1 MKEFVNVFV
10 ILLKAIFEGSRK
22 VVNDIKINRD
32 IFKSKNI
39 DKLLI
44 RFSLPIMVALLV
56 IELYNMVDT
65 IYVGRYLGSTAIGA
79 LAIAFPVQRL
89 ISALGLLIA
98 VGSYTATSR
107 YLGEK
112 NYDNM
117 KAVIKNSISL
127 VILTMFTIISLLY
140 VFLNP
145 IIIGLGAS
153 YNIFSYAKDYIGI
166 VIFGGIFQ
174 SLAIVMCYIMT
185 ALGNPRIT
193 LKATGLGAILNI
205 IIDYVLVVQYPWG
218 VKGAAISTVLSQL
231 VSFLYAW
238 YKFGYIKKDLNLDME
253 LRLNHDISSE
263 IILVGFSTFVVEISD
278 AVVAVLLNN
287 LLLSYGGDKALIII
301 GVTTRVSM
309 FLFITVIG
317 ISSSMQPIAAFNY
330 GADDYDKV
338 KEVVKI
344 SIKYVTVFSA
354 MVWLTMMAFPQYII
368 GFFVVDSQL
377 LMDTVSIFRIIISIF
392 PVVGV
397 YYVAIYFYQAIGEG
411 RGSFL
416 LSIYRQIV
424 IFIPLMFI
432 MAKKMGLMG
441 IWLSFPIS
449 DIISSLTGIYYINR
463 AWNFV
468 EETEY

>member
-1 MKEFVNVFV
+1 MMSVR
-10 ILLKAIFEGSRK
+10 LRK
-22 VVNDIKINRD
+22 VVIDMKINRN
-32 IFKSKNI
+32 IFKSENT

-44 RFSLPIMVALLV
+44 KFAVPTIIALLV

-98 VGSYTATSR
+98 VGSYTAASR

-112 NYDNM
+112 NYDDL
-117 KAVIKNSISL
+117 KAVIKNSL
-127 VILTMFTIISLLY
+127 VLTILIMSAITSLLY
-140 VFLNP
+140 FFLDP

-153 YNIFSYAKDYIGI
+153 QSILPYSKDYIGI
-166 VIFGGIFQ
+166 VIFGGVFQ
-174 SLAIVMCYIMT
+174 SLAIVMCYIIT

-193 LKATGLGAILNI
+193 LKATGLGAVLNI
-205 IIDYVLVVQYPWG
+205 ILDYVLVAYYPLG
-218 VKGAAISTVLSQL
+218 VKGAAISTVLSQFI
-231 VSFLYAW
+231 SFLYAW
-238 YKFGYIKKDLNLDME
+238 HKFSYVKKDLNLGWK
-253 LRLNHDISSE
+253 LRLNHGISSE
-263 IILVGFSTFVVEISD
+263 ILLIGFSTFVIEISD

-301 GVTTRVSM
+301 GVTTRISM

-330 GADDYDKV
+330 GADNYDKV
-338 KEVVKI
+338 KDVVKK
-344 SIKYVTVFSA
+344 SIDYATVSSA
-354 MVWLTMMAFPQYII
+354 IVWLLMMVFPQYII
-368 GFFVVDSQL
+368 GFFMADSEL
-377 LMDTVSIFRIIISIF
+377 LIDTIRILRTIISIF

-397 YYVAIYFYQAIGEG
+397 YYVAIYFYQAMGEG

-424 IFIPLMFI
+424 VFIPLMFI
-432 MAKKMGLMG
+432 MAKSMGLPG

-449 DIISSLTGIYYINR
+449 DMISCLTGIYYIKR
-463 AWNFV
+463 AFDIV
-468 EETEY
+468 EEPEY

>member
-1 MKEFVNVFV
+1 M
-10 ILLKAIFEGSRK
+10 
-22 VVNDIKINRD
+22 KINRN
-32 IFKSKNI
+32 IFKSENT

-44 RFSLPIMVALLV
+44 KFAVPTIIALLV

-98 VGSYTATSR
+98 VGSYTAASR

-112 NYDNM
+112 NYDDL
-117 KAVIKNSISL
+117 KAVIKNSL
-127 VILTMFTIISLLY
+127 VLTILIMSAITSLLY
-140 VFLNP
+140 FLLDP

-153 YNIFSYAKDYIGI
+153 INILPYAKDYIGT

-174 SLAIVMCYIMT
+174 SLTIVMCYIIT

-205 IIDYVLVVQYPWG
+205 ILDYVLVAYYPLG
-218 VKGAAISTVLSQL
+218 VKGAAISTVLSQFI
-231 VSFLYAW
+231 SFLYAW
-238 YKFGYIKKDLNLDME
+238 HKFSYVKKDLNLGWK
-253 LRLNHDISSE
+253 LRFNHGISSE
-263 IILVGFSTFVVEISD
+263 ILLVGFSTFVIEISD

-301 GVTTRVSM
+301 GVTTRISM

-330 GADDYDKV
+330 GADNYDKV
-338 KEVVKI
+338 KDVVKKAI
-344 SIKYVTVFSA
+344 DYVTVSSA
-354 MVWLTMMAFPQYII
+354 IVWLLMMIFPQYII
-368 GFFVVDSQL
+368 GFFMADSEL
-377 LMDTVSIFRIIISIF
+377 LIDTIRILRTIISIF

-397 YYVAIYFYQAIGEG
+397 YYVAIYFYQAMGEG

-424 IFIPLMFI
+424 VFIPLMFI
-432 MAKKMGLMG
+432 MAKSMGLTG

-449 DIISSLTGIYYINR
+449 DMISCLTGIYYIKR
-463 AWNFV
+463 ASDIV
-468 EETEY
+468 EEPEY

>member
-1 MKEFVNVFV
+1 MMSVR
-10 ILLKAIFEGSRK
+10 LRK
-22 VVNDIKINRD
+22 VVIDMKINRN
-32 IFKSKNI
+32 IFKSENT

-44 RFSLPIMVALLV
+44 KFAVPTIIALLV

-98 VGSYTATSR
+98 VGSYTAASR

-112 NYDNM
+112 NYDDL
-117 KAVIKNSISL
+117 KTVIKNSL
-127 VILTMFTIISLLY
+127 VLTILIMSAITSLLY
-140 VFLNP
+140 FFLDP

-153 YNIFSYAKDYIGI
+153 QSILPYSKDYIGI
-166 VIFGGIFQ
+166 VIFGGVFQ
-174 SLAIVMCYIMT
+174 SLAIVMCYIIT

-193 LKATGLGAILNI
+193 LKATGLGAVLNI
-205 IIDYVLVVQYPWG
+205 ILDYVLVAYYPLG
-218 VKGAAISTVLSQL
+218 VKGAAISTVLSQFI
-231 VSFLYAW
+231 SFLYAW
-238 YKFGYIKKDLNLDME
+238 HKFSYVKKDLNLGWK
-253 LRLNHDISSE
+253 LRLNHGISSE
-263 IILVGFSTFVVEISD
+263 ILLIGFSTFVIEISD

-301 GVTTRVSM
+301 GVTTRISM

-330 GADDYDKV
+330 GADNYDKV
-338 KEVVKI
+338 KDVVKK
-344 SIKYVTVFSA
+344 SIDYATVSSA
-354 MVWLTMMAFPQYII
+354 IVWLLMMVFPQYII
-368 GFFVVDSQL
+368 GFFMADSEL
-377 LMDTVSIFRIIISIF
+377 LIDTIRILRTIISIF

-397 YYVAIYFYQAIGEG
+397 YYVAIYFYQAMGEG

-424 IFIPLMFI
+424 VFIPLMFI
-432 MAKKMGLMG
+432 MAKSMGLPG

-449 DIISSLTGIYYINR
+449 DMISCLTGIYYIKR
-463 AWNFV
+463 AFDIV
-468 EETEY
+468 EEPEY

>member
-1 MKEFVNVFV
+1 M
-10 ILLKAIFEGSRK
+10 
-22 VVNDIKINRD
+22 KINRD
-32 IFKSKNI
+32 IFKSKNTN
-39 DKLLI
+39 KLLI
-44 RFSLPIMVALLV
+44 KFAVPTMVSLLV

-65 IYVGRYLGSTAIGA
+65 IYVGRNLGSTAIGA

-98 VGSYTATSR
+98 VGSYTAVSR

-112 NYDNM
+112 NYKDLR
-117 KAVIKNSISL
+117 AVVKNSIAL
-127 VILTMFTIISLLY
+127 TILIISIITSLLY
-140 VFLNP
+140 IFLNP
-145 IIIGLGAS
+145 IIMGLGAS
-153 YNIFSYAKDYIGI
+153 YNIFPYAKDYIGI
-166 VIFGGIFQ
+166 VILGGMFQ

-193 LKATGLGAILNI
+193 LKATGLGALLNI
-205 IIDYVLVVQYPWG
+205 VLDYMLVVHYPLG

-238 YKFGYIKKDLNLDME
+238 YKFHYVKRDLDLH
-253 LRLNHDISSE
+253 LGFSLNYNISSE
-263 IILVGFSTFVVEISD
+263 ILLVGFSTFVIEISD

-301 GVTTRVSM
+301 GVTTRISM

-330 GADDYDKV
+330 GADNYNRV
-338 KEVVKI
+338 KKVVKK
-344 SIKYVTVFSA
+344 SMEYVTVFSA
-354 MVWLTMMAFPQYII
+354 LVWLVMMTFPQYII
-368 GFFVVDSQL
+368 GFFMADSEL
-377 LMDTVSIFRIIISIF
+377 LMDTVRILRIIISIF

-397 YYVAIYFYQAIGEG
+397 YYVAIYFYQAMGEG
-411 RGSFL
+411 RASFL

-424 IFIPLMFI
+424 VFIPLMFM
-432 MAKKMGLMG
+432 MAKLMGLIG

-449 DIISSLTGIYYINR
+449 DIIACLTGIYYIRR
-463 AWNFV
+463 ASSLV
-468 EETEY
+468 EEPEC

>member
-1 MKEFVNVFV
+1 M
-10 ILLKAIFEGSRK
+10 
-22 VVNDIKINRD
+22 KINRD
-32 IFKSKNI
+32 IFKSKNT

-44 RFSLPIMVALLV
+44 KFAVPTMVSLLV

-65 IYVGRYLGSTAIGA
+65 IYVGRNLGSTAIGA

-98 VGSYTATSR
+98 VGSYTAVSR

-112 NYDNM
+112 NYKDLR
-117 KAVIKNSISL
+117 AVVKNSIAL
-127 VILTMFTIISLLY
+127 TILIMSIITSLLY
-140 VFLNP
+140 IFLNP
-145 IIIGLGAS
+145 IIMGLGAS
-153 YNIFSYAKDYIGI
+153 YNIFPYAKDYIGV
-166 VIFGGIFQ
+166 VILGGMFQ

-193 LKATGLGAILNI
+193 LKATGLGALLNI
-205 IIDYVLVVQYPWG
+205 VLDYMLVVHYPLG

-238 YKFGYIKKDLNLDME
+238 YKFHYVKRDLDLH
-253 LRLNHDISSE
+253 LGFSLNYNISSE
-263 IILVGFSTFVVEISD
+263 ILLVGFSTFVIEISD

-301 GVTTRVSM
+301 GVTTRISM

-330 GADDYDKV
+330 GADNYNRV
-338 KEVVKI
+338 KKVVKK
-344 SIKYVTVFSA
+344 SMEYVTVFSA
-354 MVWLTMMAFPQYII
+354 LVWLVMMIFPQYII
-368 GFFVVDSQL
+368 GFFMADSEL
-377 LMDTVSIFRIIISIF
+377 LMDTVRILRIIISIF

-411 RGSFL
+411 RASFL

-424 IFIPLMFI
+424 VFIPLMFM
-432 MAKKMGLMG
+432 MAKLMGLIG

-449 DIISSLTGIYYINR
+449 DIIACLTGIYYIRR
-463 AWNFV
+463 ASSLV
-468 EETEY
+468 KEPEC

>member
-1 MKEFVNVFV
+1 M
-10 ILLKAIFEGSRK
+10 
-22 VVNDIKINRD
+22 KINRN
-32 IFKSKNI
+32 IFKSENT

-44 RFSLPIMVALLV
+44 KFAVPTIIALLV

-98 VGSYTATSR
+98 VGSYTAASR

-112 NYDNM
+112 NYDDL
-117 KAVIKNSISL
+117 KTVIKNSL
-127 VILTMFTIISLLY
+127 VLTILIMSAITSLLY
-140 VFLNP
+140 FFLDP

-153 YNIFSYAKDYIGI
+153 QSILPYSKDYIGI
-166 VIFGGIFQ
+166 VIFGGVFQ
-174 SLAIVMCYIMT
+174 SLAIVMCYIIT

-193 LKATGLGAILNI
+193 LKATGLGAVLNI
-205 IIDYVLVVQYPWG
+205 ILDYVLVAYYPLG
-218 VKGAAISTVLSQL
+218 VKGAAISTVLSQFI
-231 VSFLYAW
+231 SFLYAW
-238 YKFGYIKKDLNLDME
+238 HKFSYVKKDLNLGWK
-253 LRLNHDISSE
+253 LRLNHGISSE
-263 IILVGFSTFVVEISD
+263 ILLIGFSTFVIEISD

-301 GVTTRVSM
+301 GVTTRISM

-330 GADDYDKV
+330 GADNYDKV
-338 KEVVKI
+338 KDVVKK
-344 SIKYVTVFSA
+344 SIDYATVSSA
-354 MVWLTMMAFPQYII
+354 IVWLLMMVFPQYII
-368 GFFVVDSQL
+368 GFFMADSEL
-377 LMDTVSIFRIIISIF
+377 LIDTIRILRTIISIF

-397 YYVAIYFYQAIGEG
+397 YYVAIYFYQAMGEG

-424 IFIPLMFI
+424 VFIPLMFI
-432 MAKKMGLMG
+432 MAKSMGLPG

-449 DIISSLTGIYYINR
+449 DMISCLTGIYYIKR
-463 AWNFV
+463 AFDIV
-468 EETEY
+468 EEPEY

>member
-1 MKEFVNVFV
+1 M
-10 ILLKAIFEGSRK
+10 
-22 VVNDIKINRD
+22 KINRD
-32 IFKSKNI
+32 IFKSKNT

-44 RFSLPIMVALLV
+44 KFAVPTMVSLLV

-65 IYVGRYLGSTAIGA
+65 IYVGRNLGSTAIGA

-98 VGSYTATSR
+98 VGSYTAVSR

-112 NYDNM
+112 NYKDLR
-117 KAVIKNSISL
+117 AVVKNSIAL
-127 VILTMFTIISLLY
+127 TILIMSIITSLLY
-140 VFLNP
+140 IFLNP
-145 IIIGLGAS
+145 IIMGLGAS
-153 YNIFSYAKDYIGI
+153 YNIFPYAKDYIGV
-166 VIFGGIFQ
+166 VILGGMFQ

-185 ALGNPRIT
+185 ALGNPRRT
-193 LKATGLGAILNI
+193 LKATGLGALLNI
-205 IIDYVLVVQYPWG
+205 VLDYMLVVHYPLG

-238 YKFGYIKKDLNLDME
+238 YKFHYVKRDLDLH
-253 LRLNHDISSE
+253 LGFSLNYNISSE
-263 IILVGFSTFVVEISD
+263 ILLVGFSTFVIEISD

-301 GVTTRVSM
+301 GVTTRISM

-330 GADDYDKV
+330 GADNYNRV
-338 KEVVKI
+338 KKVVKK
-344 SIKYVTVFSA
+344 SMEYVTVFSA
-354 MVWLTMMAFPQYII
+354 LVWLVMMIFPQYII
-368 GFFVVDSQL
+368 GFFMADSEL
-377 LMDTVSIFRIIISIF
+377 LMDTVRILRIIISIF

-411 RGSFL
+411 RASFL

-424 IFIPLMFI
+424 VFIPLMFM
-432 MAKKMGLMG
+432 MAKLMGLIG

-449 DIISSLTGIYYINR
+449 DIIACLTGIYYIRR
-463 AWNFV
+463 ASSLV
-468 EETEY
+468 KEPEC

>member
-1 MKEFVNVFV
+1 MMSVR
-10 ILLKAIFEGSRK
+10 LRK
-22 VVNDIKINRD
+22 VVIDMKINRN
-32 IFKSKNI
+32 IFKSENT

-44 RFSLPIMVALLV
+44 KFAVPTIIALLV

-98 VGSYTATSR
+98 VGSYTAASR

-112 NYDNM
+112 NYDDL
-117 KAVIKNSISL
+117 KTVIKNSL
-127 VILTMFTIISLLY
+127 VLTILIMSAITSLLY
-140 VFLNP
+140 FFLDP

-153 YNIFSYAKDYIGI
+153 QSILPYSKDYIGI
-166 VIFGGIFQ
+166 VIFGGVFQ
-174 SLAIVMCYIMT
+174 SLAIVMCYIIT

-193 LKATGLGAILNI
+193 LKATGLGAVLNI
-205 IIDYVLVVQYPWG
+205 ILDYVLVAYYPLG
-218 VKGAAISTVLSQL
+218 VKGAAISTVLSQFI
-231 VSFLYAW
+231 SFLYAW
-238 YKFGYIKKDLNLDME
+238 HKFSYVKKDLNLGWK
-253 LRLNHDISSE
+253 LRLNHGISSE
-263 IILVGFSTFVVEISD
+263 ILLIGFSTFVIEISD

-301 GVTTRVSM
+301 GVTTRISM

-330 GADDYDKV
+330 GADNYDKV
-338 KEVVKI
+338 KDVVKK
-344 SIKYVTVFSA
+344 SIDYATVSSA
-354 MVWLTMMAFPQYII
+354 IVWLLMMVFPQYII
-368 GFFVVDSQL
+368 GFFMADSEL
-377 LMDTVSIFRIIISIF
+377 LIDIIRILRTIISIF

-397 YYVAIYFYQAIGEG
+397 YYVAIYFYQAMGEG

-424 IFIPLMFI
+424 VFIPLMFI
-432 MAKKMGLMG
+432 MAKSMGLPG

-449 DIISSLTGIYYINR
+449 DMISCLTGIYYIKR
-463 AWNFV
+463 AFDIV
-468 EETEY
+468 EEPEY